1 MFCQQARQLY
11 MIAALMFADYDAAFG
26 GTVNVCVNFKWKNLF
41 YYQKQMFVI
50 QKQQTFAHI
59 FHTGLQIWGDVSL
72 SFKLDRLP
80 FSAQSLSLHPL
91 FFSPL
96 PPFVTPLLTSQDPS
110 SIS

>member
-1 MFCQQARQLY
+1 
-11 MIAALMFADYDAAFG
+11 MFADYDAAFG
-26 GTVNVCVNFKWKNLF
+26 GTVNVCVNFKWKNVF

-59 FHTGLQIWGDVSL
+59 FHTGLQIWGTWAFPSNLTDS
-72 SFKLDRLP
+72 P
-80 FSAQSLSLHPL
+80 FQLNLYPL

>member
-1 MFCQQARQLY
+1 MFV
-11 MIAALMFADYDAAFG
+11 DYDAAFG
-26 GTVNVCVNFKWKNLF
+26 GTVNVCVNFKWKNVF

-59 FHTGLQIWGDVSL
+59 FHTGL